1 MKSIGVEIKVTF
13 TMNLK
18 SVDKDSVLG
27 IMHNELRL
35 VFTDGGAMLIIVF
48 AMLIYTTIYSFAYGR
63 EVVECIDIAVVDN
76 DNTTTSR
83 RIVSG
88 LRSGP
93 NTRVAYEPFD
103 INSAKE
109 LYIRRKVHAIVY
121 IPNGLEQDILAGVQ
135 ANIALMLDG
144 SHLLVYRA
152 VLEQATKDILTQGAT
167 AEVMRL
173 VANGVDEASALSM
186 ASAVSY
192 DGHILYN
199 PSLGYGSFVMPS
211 VLVVIIQQT
220 LIIGLA
226 MVGIRR
232 QRGGLS
238 DREVSL
244 RRAIKCVIAKML
256 VYMSIYGINLTIIL
270 STIWPIF
277 GFPNAGEPLD
287 VVVLMTLYIAAVS
300 ALGLALSHLFK
311 RREAPLMLLLWISVP
326 ILLLAGVSY
335 PHEAFPEWLYLLGRI
350 FPSSSAVDAF
360 VMVGTAGASLS
371 DVCGDIAELALLAT
385 IYTIC
390 AVVAEKRSLMR
401 KI

>member
-1 MKSIGVEIKVTF
+1 
-13 TMNLK
+13 MNLK

-63 EVVECIDIAVVDN
+63 EVVECVDIAVVDN

-93 NTRVAYEPFD
+93 NTRVAYEPYD
-103 INSAKE
+103 INSAKN

-152 VLEQATKDILTQGAT
+152 VLEQETKDILIQGAT

-173 VANGVDEASALSM
+173 VANGVDEASALSI

-244 RRAIKCVIAKML
+244 RRAIKGVIAKML
-256 VYMSIYGINLTIIL
+256 VYMLIYGINLTIIL

-277 GFPNAGEPLD
+277 GFPNAGKPLD
-287 VVVLMTLYIAAVS
+287 VVVLMALYIAAVS

-311 RREAPLMLLLWISVP
+311 RREAPLMLLLWSSVP

>member
-1 MKSIGVEIKVTF
+1 
-13 TMNLK
+13 MNLK

-63 EVVECIDIAVVDN
+63 EVVECVDIAVVDN

-232 QRGGLS
+232 QRAGLL

-244 RRAIKCVIAKML
+244 RIAIKGVIAKML

-277 GFPNAGEPLD
+277 GFPNAGKPLD
-287 VVVLMTLYIAAVS
+287 VVVLMALYIAAVS

-311 RREAPLMLLLWISVP
+311 RREAPLMLLLWSSVP

-371 DVCGDIAELALLAT
+371 DVCGDIAELAMLAT

-390 AVVAEKRSLMR
+390 AVVAEKRSLMH

>member
-1 MKSIGVEIKVTF
+1 
-13 TMNLK
+13 MNLK

-63 EVVECIDIAVVDN
+63 EVVECVDIAVVDN

-232 QRGGLS
+232 QRAGLL

-244 RRAIKCVIAKML
+244 RIAIKGVIAKML

-277 GFPNAGEPLD
+277 GFPNAGKPLD
-287 VVVLMTLYIAAVS
+287 VVVLMALYIAAVS

-311 RREAPLMLLLWISVP
+311 RREAPLMLLIWSSVP

-390 AVVAEKRSLMR
+390 AVVAEKRSLMH

>member
-1 MKSIGVEIKVTF
+1 
-13 TMNLK
+13 MNLK

-48 AMLIYTTIYSFAYGR
+48 AMLIYTTIYSFAYGC
-63 EVVECIDIAVVDN
+63 EVVECVDIAVVDN

-232 QRGGLS
+232 QKAGLS

-244 RRAIKCVIAKML
+244 RRAIKGVIAKML

-300 ALGLALSHLFK
+300 ALGLTLSHLFK
-311 RREAPLMLLLWISVP
+311 RREAPLMLLLWSSVP

>member
-1 MKSIGVEIKVTF
+1 
-13 TMNLK
+13 MNLK

-63 EVVECIDIAVVDN
+63 EVVECVDIAVVDN

-232 QRGGLS
+232 QRVGLS
-238 DREVSL
+238 DRDVSL
-244 RRAIKCVIAKML
+244 RRAIKGVIAKML

-277 GFPNAGEPLD
+277 GFPNAGKPLD

-311 RREAPLMLLLWISVP
+311 RREAPLMLLLWSSVP

-390 AVVAEKRSLMR
+390 AVVAEKCSLMR

>member
-1 MKSIGVEIKVTF
+1 
-13 TMNLK
+13 MNLK

-27 IMHNELRL
+27 IMYNELRL

-63 EVVECIDIAVVDN
+63 EVVECVDIAVVDN

-232 QRGGLS
+232 QRAGLS

-244 RRAIKCVIAKML
+244 RRAIKGVIAKML

-270 STIWPIF
+270 STIWPMF

-311 RREAPLMLLLWISVP
+311 RREAPLMLLLWSSVP

-371 DVCGDIAELALLAT
+371 DVCGDIAELAILAT

-390 AVVAEKRSLMR
+390 AVVAEKRSLMH

>member
-1 MKSIGVEIKVTF
+1 MF

-63 EVVECIDIAVVDN
+63 EVVECVDIAVVDN

-152 VLEQATKDILTQGAT
+152 VLEQATKDILIQGAT

-232 QRGGLS
+232 QRVGMS

-244 RRAIKCVIAKML
+244 RRAIKGVIAKML

-287 VVVLMTLYIAAVS
+287 VVVLMALYIAAVS

-311 RREAPLMLLLWISVP
+311 RREAPLMLLLWSSVP

-390 AVVAEKRSLMR
+390 AVVAEKCSLMR